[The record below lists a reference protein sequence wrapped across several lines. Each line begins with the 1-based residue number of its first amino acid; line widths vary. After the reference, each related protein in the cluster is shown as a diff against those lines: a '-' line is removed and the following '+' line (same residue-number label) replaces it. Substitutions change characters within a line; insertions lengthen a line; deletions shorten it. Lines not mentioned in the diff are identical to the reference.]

1 MDRGA
6 LAELGVDDA
15 LIEKRQ
21 RLDGERALA
30 FLAELPALVTR
41 WQERLALCDA
51 RVMPGGVLSAAL
63 MCRRADG
70 SPVVLKLSSPAAGNA
85 RAEADALRIW
95 NGVGA
100 PALLFE
106 ADGGRVMLM
115 QAICPG
121 DAVVPEDD
129 RADACR
135 AAELL
140 SALHRAPPAGIPDAT
155 DELRWRFER
164 AHEKLDGPSYA
175 GGLVSHEDLDGAYQG
190 ALELHEHRLQTVVC
204 HGDFIDKNLLVDENA
219 AWWAIDPRPFLG
231 DPCLDAA
238 FWALAHRPGV
248 EVRERCELIAEAA
261 RLDPRRVRRW
271 AQVFAVSEAVLV
283 TDPVRA
289 RAHHSVLA
297 R

>member
-6 LAELGVDDA
+6 LAELGVDEA

-30 FLAELPALVTR
+30 FLTELPELVAR
-41 WQERLALCDA
+41 WQERLALRDA

-70 SPVVLKLSSPAAGNA
+70 SPVVLKLSAPAAGNA

-100 PALLFE
+100 PMLLFE
-106 ADGGRVMLM
+106 ADGGRVMLL

-121 DAVVPEDD
+121 NSVKPKDD
-129 RADACR
+129 RTDACR

-140 SALHRAPPAGIPDAT
+140 SGLHHDPPAGIPTAN
-155 DELRWRFER
+155 DELSWRFQR

-175 GGLVSHEDLDGAYQG
+175 QGLVSHEDLDAAYRA
-190 ALELHEHRLQTVVC
+190 ALELHEHRLQTVLC

-248 EVRERCELIAEAA
+248 AVRERCELIAEAA
-261 RLDPRRVRRW
+261 RLDPWRVWQW
-271 AQVFAVSEAVLV
+271 ARVFAVSEAVLV
-283 TDPVRA
+283 TDADRA

-297 R
+297 T